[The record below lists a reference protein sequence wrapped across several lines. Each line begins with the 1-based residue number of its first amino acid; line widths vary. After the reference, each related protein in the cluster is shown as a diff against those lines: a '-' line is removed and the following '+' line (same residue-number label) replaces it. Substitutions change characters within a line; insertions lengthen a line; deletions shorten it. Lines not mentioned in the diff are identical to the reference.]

1 MTTAFEFRLEER
13 LDNLLVD
20 LDIDETARQAHNVA
34 VVVLAEQLG
43 EWNRRDGRG
52 ANAGYLSAASAMPMP
67 VPHTS
72 TPRSASPAET
82 ACATFTHSRDNQ
94 RKHRSRGHIGELAT
108 QLLGQVARQG
118 FFLFKST
125 MIGGN
130 GDTHRARP
138 FNC

>member
-1 MTTAFEFRLEER
+1 MIRTYRPCFPLFVKRHDLGHAGLMTTAFEFRLEER

-52 ANAGYLSAASAMPMP
+52 ANAGYFIGGKRHAEMP
-67 VPHTS
+67 VPRTS

-82 ACATFTHSRDNQ
+82 ACATFT
-94 RKHRSRGHIGELAT
+94 A
-108 QLLGQVARQG
+108 
-118 FFLFKST
+118 
-125 MIGGN
+125 
-130 GDTHRARP
+130 
-138 FNC
+138 